1 MAAFII
7 AVLGGVGAWMITQKS
22 AGTSPDSNAQGTPRQ
37 QISGQSRQGYRQG
50 NPTSVSAKKTEGARA
65 VVGTQQRKITDDV
78 AADLDQRIDSTAD
91 PEWNMRWMNAKH
103 RISTQQ
109 QVNDGT
115 PPQQGT
121 PVVNARVNPYVAD
134 DSGLASGWTRRFFT
148 YHGRFQTV
156 KPAPSNASPVMPARR
171 LNQNDDADQTAMV
184 TCLSGAAGPKSVIY
198 PRDFS
203 GIPVKTVNE
212 IGKHGKAS
220 YNYAKTPQAQ
230 PRKKIPMHVQIDRN
244 NQGSVKGGSW

>member
-7 AVLGGVGAWMITQKS
+7 SLLGGVGAWMLTQKIPGAS
-22 AGTSPDSNAQGTPRQ
+22 ADANAQGTPRQ
-37 QISGQSRQGYRQG
+37 QVSGQSRQGYRQG
-50 NPTSVSAKKTEGARA
+50 NAASVSTKKTEGARA
-65 VVGTQQRKITDDV
+65 IVGTQQKKITNDV
-78 AADLDQRIDSTAD
+78 AADLQQRMDSTSD
-91 PEWNMRWMNAKH
+91 PEWAMRWANAYH
-103 RISTQQ
+103 RTYTQQ

-115 PPQQGT
+115 PPAQGT

-156 KPAPSNASPVMPARR
+156 KPAPVNASPVMPARR
-171 LNQNDDADQTAMV
+171 LNQNDDADQTAIV
-184 TCLSGAAGPKSVIY
+184 TCLSGPAGPKSVIY

-203 GIPVKTVNE
+203 SIPVKTVNE
-212 IGKHGKAS
+212 MGKHGKSS

-230 PRKKIPMHVQIDRN
+230 PRKKIPMHAQIDRN
-244 NQGSVKGGSW
+244 NQGSIKGGSW